1 MKIEIFTLCDAATN
15 SDGKLNILGS
25 FSHIFGKEAPITHP
39 LCALAI
45 KLRFEKIEQGSKR
58 LRISFVNADGKP
70 VIPTLEQTFTVNVH
84 PNESTANVNLV
95 LLIQQLK
102 LENFG
107 DYSID
112 LAIDGRLEG
121 AIPLAVRQRPQK

>member
-15 SDGKLNILGS
+15 NGGKLNILGS
-25 FSHIFGKEAPITHP
+25 FDHIFGREAPITYP

-45 KLRFEKIEQGSKR
+45 KLRFEKIELGSKS
-58 LRISFVNADGKP
+58 LRVSFVNADGKS
-70 VIPTLEQTFTVNVH
+70 VIPTLDQTFTVNV
-84 PNESTANVNLV
+84 PPGESTTSANFV
-95 LLIQQLK
+95 LIIQQIK

-121 AIPLAVRQRPQK
+121 SIPLSVRQRSQ